1 MYSRYTLRHY
11 LTSDGKDV
19 IISWLKDL
27 QDRQAVTRVIAR
39 LDRVRFGNFG
49 DHKPVA
55 EGVWE
60 LRIDYGPGYRVYYCL
75 DGEYI
80 ILLLCGGDKSTQQG
94 DIKTAAAHK
103 KDYTRRANN
112 A

>member
-1 MYSRYTLRHY
+1 MYSQYTLRHY
-11 LTSDGKDV
+11 LTSDGNDV
-19 IISWLKDL
+19 IISWLKGL
-27 QDRQAVTRVIAR
+27 QDRQAVTRIIAR
-39 LDRVRFGNFG
+39 LDRVRHGNFG
-49 DHKPVA
+49 DHKPIT

-80 ILLLCGGDKSTQQG
+80 VLLLCGGDKSTQKA
-94 DIKTAAAHK
+94 DIEIAVAHK
-103 KDYTRRANN
+103 KDYEGRADN